1 MGDIKTGTAERAK
14 KEINF
19 KRGHFQLQS
28 ICANTPYKKFLYTTI
43 AITLTVFVT
52 SEKCYKK
59 LIQKSLQKKCYKK
72 VTKKVRKNDF
82 FYVHERLVACKK
94 RTTQIH
100 RVFTG

>member
-1 MGDIKTGTAERAK
+1 MGDIKLGQRK
-14 KEINF
+14 GQNKEINF

-59 LIQKSLQKKCYKK
+59 LIQKSYEKK
-72 VTKKVRKNDF
+72 VTKKVTRKKLQKMIF
-82 FYVHERLVACKK
+82 LC
-94 RTTQIH
+94 T
-100 RVFTG
+100 